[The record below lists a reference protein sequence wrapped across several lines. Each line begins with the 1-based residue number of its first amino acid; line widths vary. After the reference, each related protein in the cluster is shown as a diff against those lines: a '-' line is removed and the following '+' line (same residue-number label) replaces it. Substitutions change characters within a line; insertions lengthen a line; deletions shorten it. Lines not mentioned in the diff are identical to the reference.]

1 MIKTF
6 VNTSTL
12 LKFED
17 QLAKYLATGQTSFDS
32 IIDAQKDIIVQ
43 DIKNRNIKIKKLC
56 TPLVLS
62 TTAKEDKIER
72 SLFVINATSFTP
84 TAKVK
89 IWGCDTE
96 SGTYEEIS
104 ETTIASTGETPV
116 NLTQLYYF
124 YKITTSGT
132 ITATYSL
139 YETSFVY
146 AHIYKSLE
154 QIYRA
159 KQSRVDSNSK
169 DKAEQYNQMYEK
181 EIEKII
187 FSYDEDGDGEP
198 TEDESLTLKTITTL
212 F

>member
-6 VNTSTL
+6 VNTNTL

-17 QLAKYLATGQTSFDS
+17 QLAKYLATGQTSFDA

-43 DIKNRNIKIKKLC
+43 DIKNRGFKIKRLC
-56 TPLVLS
+56 TPLSLS
-62 TTAKEDKIER
+62 TSAIYDKLER
-72 SLFVINATSFTP
+72 GLFVINVTSYTP

-96 SGTYEEIS
+96 TGTFEEIS
-104 ETTIASTGETPV
+104 ETTITATGETPI
-116 NLTQLYYF
+116 NLTKLYF
-124 YKITTSGT
+124 YYKISTTGT

-169 DKAEQYNQMYEK
+169 DKADQYNQMYER

-187 FSYDEDGDGEP
+187 FSYDLDGDGDP
-198 TEDESLTLKTITTL
+198 TEEEQKSLKSTTIL